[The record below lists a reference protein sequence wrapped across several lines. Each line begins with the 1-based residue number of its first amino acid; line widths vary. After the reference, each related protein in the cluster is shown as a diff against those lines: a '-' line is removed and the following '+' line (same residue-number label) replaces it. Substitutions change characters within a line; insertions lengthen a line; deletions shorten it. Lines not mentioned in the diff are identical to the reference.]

1 MWQVAAA
8 QVGLSLITGM
18 ADKKAADA
26 AAAKKRAWAE
36 YSNRLTMLGAARNQT
51 IVCQNAVLSGRAS
64 TKQAV
69 EIQKNAI
76 RANASTEVYA
86 AANGFAGGTIDDLML
101 DITRNAAGAED
112 ARQDELF
119 NTMTNFR
126 HERENIAATA
136 RSRMMDP
143 NFTGGS
149 GLNVLA
155 KVAGTALS
163 QYASGGFED

>member
-8 QVGLSLITGM
+8 QTALSFVESM
-18 ADKKAADA
+18 ANKKAQDA
-26 AAAKKRAWAE
+26 EAAQKRAWAI
-36 YSNRLTMLGAARNQT
+36 YSNRLTMLGAASNQNVVSEN
-51 IVCQNAVLSGRAS
+51 IVLAGRAS

-76 RANASTEVYA
+76 RAKASTEVYA
-86 AANGFAGGTIDDLML
+86 AANEFGGGTIDDLLL
-101 DITRNAAGAED
+101 DVTRNAAGAED

-119 NTMTNFR
+119 NTMTNFQ

-136 RSRMMDP
+136 RSRLVNP
-143 NFTGGS
+143 NFSGGS
-149 GLNVLA
+149 GLAVLT

-163 QYASGGFED
+163 AYASGGFD